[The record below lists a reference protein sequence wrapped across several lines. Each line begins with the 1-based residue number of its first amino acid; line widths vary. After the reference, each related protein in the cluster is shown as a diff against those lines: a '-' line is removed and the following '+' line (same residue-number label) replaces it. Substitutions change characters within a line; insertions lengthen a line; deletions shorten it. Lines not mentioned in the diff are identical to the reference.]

1 MHARACKPAHADN
14 GCMHAYARMHAYE
27 CARMHAGSHSCA
39 HTRARIHTHTHT
51 HTQTHPSP
59 AAARFHGV
67 HKLGRFFVNQLLAH
81 TSHLSLRGRI
91 CLLRDPKRCRLA
103 TRANLRKIPAR
114 QVRMQ
119 ATSTPAKYIIPLRFG
134 APTRLPVSISCFH
147 VHGSLVTEMRC
158 DDLGSWGKDQR
169 LQQPSSSRCSYRT
182 VPGTSPDARPWM
194 ASWSRASLRIDTCSD
209 SSAVATGRTPEDSV
223 ARHRMIRRRRVCYAK
238 TLPAGRFLSD
248 FNERARSLASDWSP

>member
-1 MHARACKPAHADN
+1 M
-14 GCMHAYARMHAYE
+14 
-27 CARMHAGSHSCA
+27 
-39 HTRARIHTHTHT
+39 TR
-51 HTQTHPSP
+51 SD
-59 AAARFHGV
+59 V
-67 HKLGRFFVNQLLAH
+67 VW
-81 TSHLSLRGRI
+81 
-91 CLLRDPKRCRLA
+91 RLA
-103 TRANLRKIPAR
+103 LTCAKFQHGKFGCKLRQHR
-114 QVRMQ
+114 R
-119 ATSTPAKYIIPLRFG
+119 SIPLRFG

-209 SSAVATGRTPEDSV
+209 SSAVATGRTSEDSV